1 MALMPF
7 ELDKIDRLGDYG
19 GVWSLGI
26 RCRCCDHARL
36 IPASFLI
43 RLCGRNR
50 QLSSV
55 APRFYCSPCTGRR
68 CSCAGKDFDAFI
80 WIPR

>member
-7 ELDKIDRLGDYG
+7 ELDKIDHLGDYG

-43 RLCGRNR
+43 RLYGRNR
-50 QLSSV
+50 RLSSV
-55 APRFYCSPCTGRR
+55 VRRFYCSPCTGRR
-68 CSCAGKDFDAFI
+68 CACAGKDFDALI